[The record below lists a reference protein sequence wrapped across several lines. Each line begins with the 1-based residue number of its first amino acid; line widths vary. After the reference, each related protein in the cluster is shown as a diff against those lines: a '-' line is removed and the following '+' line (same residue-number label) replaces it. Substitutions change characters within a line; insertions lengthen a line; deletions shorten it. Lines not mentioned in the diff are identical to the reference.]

1 MRDWEWFG
9 LSIAVFDSHQRV
21 EMSSKITIQRWKYPN
36 LVPAVRPWLTHNAIW
51 GKMGKIQRRVWY
63 AGNHIPHIHYLIMW
77 IPENRMVCNG
87 TLKSAAPDPPP
98 MQAATRHDRSQISRI
113 FWDAIFVFR
122 HLFVC
127 LKIGYVYIHWFI
139 VLLSNVPS
147 FFQSKLRFMGISIL
161 SIFRHT
167 QKHRINVSYCIPNR
181 YPLNRWFWHPHVQ
194 THPNHA

>member
-77 IPENRMVCNG
+77 IPENRMVCDG

-127 LKIGYVYIHWFI
+127 LKIGYVYIHWLKKCYSVMFHHS
-139 VLLSNVPS
+139 SN
-147 FFQSKLRFMGISIL
+147 LNCDL
-161 SIFRHT
+161 W
-167 QKHRINVSYCIPNR
+167 VSPF
-181 YPLNRWFWHPHVQ
+181 YPFSGTPKNIESMYPTVSPIDIH
-194 THPNHA
+194 